1 MSSKLF
7 SPITMRGVELPNR
20 VVVSPM
26 CQYSAIGGVPSD
38 WHIMHLG
45 SYSASG
51 AGLVFIEATGVEA
64 MGRITPGCTGLYNDE
79 QEASFGRV
87 IDGCKKYGFAKIGLQ
102 LAHAGRK
109 ASTGLPWEGGQPL
122 SKSEGGWNTIGPSR

>member
-1 MSSKLF
+1 MMSRNLF
-7 SPITMRGVELPNR
+7 LPFVMRGVDLSNR
-20 VVVSPM
+20 VIVSPM
-26 CQYSAIGGVPSD
+26 CQYSAVGGVPSD

-64 MGRITPGCTGLYNDE
+64 MGRITPSCTGLYNDE

-87 IDGCKKYGFAKIGLQ
+87 IDG
-102 LAHAGRK
+102 
-109 ASTGLPWEGGQPL
+109 
-122 SKSEGGWNTIGPSR
+122 